1 MALAE
6 VYITFEVVA
15 FLLFMK
21 ALEESQKKED
31 ERTGN
36 LCILFSLLSMG
47 LFFALSVASFD
58 IRSIFH
64 GTSLTAWEG
73 VGINFGLGLIAFI
86 FAVISYM
93 GSLKELAEEAL

>member
-6 VYITFEVVA
+6 VYITFEVIA

-21 ALEESQKKED
+21 ALEESQTSEK
-31 ERTGN
+31 RGN

-58 IRSIFH
+58 IKSIFY
-64 GTSLTAWEG
+64 GTTVTAWEG
-73 VGINFGLGLIAFI
+73 VGINFGLGLIAFMFSI
-86 FAVISYM
+86 FSYM
-93 GSLKELAEEAL
+93 GSMKQLAEEGV